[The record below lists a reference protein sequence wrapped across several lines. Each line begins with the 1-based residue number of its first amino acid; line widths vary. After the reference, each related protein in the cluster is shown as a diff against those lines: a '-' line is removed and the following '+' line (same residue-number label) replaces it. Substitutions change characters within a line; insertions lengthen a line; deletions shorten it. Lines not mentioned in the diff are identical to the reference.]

1 MPAVS
6 AKASLDALLIPG
18 TDFNSGTTGWDT
30 STGLTAEGT
39 QIQINNNAQNN
50 WVYTTNGA
58 KSGRLQP
65 QANNTFSTVLQS
77 TLGLTSTEVTA
88 VRAAFSG
95 SPTNS
100 AFTFRTVTLEAGVT
114 YRMAWSYTST
124 DYAPYNDGSLT
135 TLVPLSGS
143 PTITVNNS
151 AKRWALL
158 GFTVPPTGIYST
170 GDYGSTGWQIA
181 TYQVDT
187 TGDYKLGF
195 SVFNIGDTAMSPV
208 LIVDDE
214 RGSVTRS
221 GVAFGAVAPND
232 ASAPNIATSV
242 SPSSQ
247 TVTGTPGVAI
257 TSTSTLTASGLNGTV
272 TFSSGALPTGLTLN
286 TSTGVVSGTPTV
298 TSTATVTI
306 TATGSS
312 SGTATS
318 SMIFSIKNAQA
329 ELVVS
334 STQGTQGTPLAL
346 TVTGGSGSGSVSYT
360 VANGTATGCT
370 ISGGNLSASTS
381 GTCLVT
387 ATKAADSSYTAVS
400 SSQTTVTL
408 IGRPGVP
415 TINSITATDEGI
427 SIAFTAPAS
436 TGGSPITNY
445 LYSLDDGQTYVAF
458 SPAQTTSPLLV
469 TGLVGG
475 TAYDVKIRAANVV
488 GEGTASTK
496 TAITYLAKPGTPTIG
511 SITPGNQELSI
522 TFTAPASDGGA
533 SITNYMYSLDNGVT
547 FVSFSPAQ
555 TTSPLKITNLIAGT
569 SYSIKILATNS
580 VGQGTSSTTVV
591 GSTIAPPA
599 ATPIAPTRPT
609 ERVVTP
615 TPTPTVGPQPGTA
628 ERPAELQRT
637 SPTQVLSPNLQPRVI
652 DLSPPPSSTATP
664 TPSPSGGLG
673 SSATLPP
680 ETALSLVPGPDSE
693 KRVAEIPTSV
703 LVNGVNQSSLIIVVR
718 ETISQVVTT
727 DGGLLSVQAQS
738 GGEAIPVDSLGR
750 IQMVRND
757 SVQAEGQGMFP
768 DSEFAVY
775 LFSDPQLL
783 GLGRADA
790 NGNFYVTFP
799 VGFDLPLGEHT
810 LQVVGL
816 NTNGDQIAVS
826 MPVVV
831 IETKAPALEQA
842 TTPPLMVTAVAPSS
856 NPIQNL
862 VFLMITI
869 GLLATL
875 FLFMLWRR
883 RKKE

>member
-221 GVAFGAVAPND
+221 GVPFGAVAPND

-555 TTSPLKITNLIAGT
+555 TTSPLRITNLIAGT